1 MSKHSNLFEYAFLT
15 VHSCIYIYIKD
26 LEQTPLNENSVTNFQ
41 DFCERYKN
49 FLLRNVLDFIQVSSI
64 INGYLVLHIITV
76 HVYQMLR

>member
-15 VHSCIYIYIKD
+15 VHSCIYIKD
-26 LEQTPLNENSVTNFQ
+26 LEQTPLNENSVIFRIFVRGTN
-41 DFCERYKN
+41 KN

-76 HVYQMLR
+76 YMYQMLR